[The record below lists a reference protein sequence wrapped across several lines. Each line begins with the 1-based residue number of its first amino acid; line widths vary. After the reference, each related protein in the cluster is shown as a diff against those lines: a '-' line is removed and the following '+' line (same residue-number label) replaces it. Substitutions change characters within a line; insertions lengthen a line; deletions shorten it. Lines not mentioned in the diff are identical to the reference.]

1 VLAPPQA
8 VLCPGDY
15 ARVQCG
21 QPRLLMETSPILRTL
36 HVGVGRRGEWPLEL
50 CRPERGFQ
58 PVGLCD
64 SVPEH
69 LRAARARTGLGADEC
84 YTDFA
89 AMLESVPA
97 DVLIIC
103 TPTPTHVP
111 MARAAIARGL
121 AVITEK
127 GMATTWSEARALVAD
142 VAARSAR
149 VVVAQNYRYKAI
161 ERTVRRAIHDASA
174 PFHVGRVFWVDYTE
188 HRVRPEPRTLT
199 YPFASVW
206 DMSCHH
212 FDNLTDWLG
221 RPRAVTARAP
231 AATWSAYPHPANT
244 AAFIEFADDVHVNYA
259 HTQDAARIELRIRV
273 HGERGALF
281 VDDTRISF
289 SSHPRENFGWIEPTF
304 ITAEPA
310 HKPPEAGILAD
321 FHRYLTTGDEPGISA
336 RHNLEVMALCELTVR
351 SCQQARRVTR
361 EELNDA

>member
-1 VLAPPQA
+1 MVIAP
-8 VLCPGDY
+8 L
-15 ARVQCG
+15 
-21 QPRLLMETSPILRTL
+21 LRTL
-36 HVGVGRRGEWPLEL
+36 HVGVGRRGEWPLAL
-50 CRPERGFQ
+50 CRPEQGFQ

-69 LRAARARTGLGADEC
+69 LTAARARTGLGRDMC
-84 YTDFA
+84 FTDFTS
-89 AMLESVPA
+89 MLELVPA
-97 DVLIIC
+97 DALIIC

-111 MARAAIARGL
+111 VARAAIARGL

-127 GMATTWSEARALVAD
+127 GMASTWSEARALVAD
-142 VAARSAR
+142 VAARSAH

-174 PFHVGRVFWVDYTE
+174 PFHIGRVFWVDYTE

-221 RPRAVTARAP
+221 CPRAVTAHAP
-231 AATWSAYPHPANT
+231 AAAWSAYPNPANT
-244 AAFIEFADDVHVNYA
+244 AAFIEFGDAVRVHYA
-259 HTQDAARIELRIRV
+259 HTQDAARIELRIRI

-289 SSHPRENFGWIEPTF
+289 SPHPRENFGWIEPSEVEL
-304 ITAEPA
+304 EPA
-310 HKPPEAGILAD
+310 PSLPEAGVLAD
-321 FHRYLTTGDEPGISA
+321 FHRYVTTGVEPGISA

-351 SCQQARRVTR
+351 SCLQARRVTR
-361 EELNDA
+361 EELDDV